1 MALPSRLHD
10 HGFIITENVPMP
22 RPNQPIKPIKLYR
35 FFLSGH
41 SHRVELFLSL
51 LGLPVELID
60 IDLKTAQHKTPEFL
74 RLNPFGQVPV
84 VDDGGVMLADSNAI
98 LVYLAKK
105 YGSKSWLP
113 DDALQAAHIER
124 WLAVA
129 AGQLAAGP
137 AAARRI
143 NVFGAKLN
151 AAELQASSH
160 ALLRVVN
167 GELADRAFLAGEQP
181 TIADIAN
188 YTYIAHAPEGDV
200 SLREYPNVMAWLAR
214 IEKLPGFVPMQKTAV
229 GCAA

>member
-1 MALPSRLHD
+1 MSQA
-10 HGFIITENVPMP
+10 
-22 RPNQPIKPIKLYR
+22 NQPLTLYR

-41 SHRVELFLSL
+41 SHRIELFLSL
-51 LGLPVELID
+51 LGLRVELVD
-60 IDLKTAQHKTPEFL
+60 VDLKTAQHKTPEFL

-84 VDDGGVMLADSNAI
+84 LVEKRDDSDVVLADSNAI

-105 YGSKSWLP
+105 YGGKSWLP

-124 WLAVA
+124 WLSVA
-129 AGQLAAGP
+129 AGPLAAGP

-151 AAELQASSH
+151 AAEVQASSH
-160 ALLRVVN
+160 ALLRVMN
-167 GELADRAFLAGEQP
+167 NALAQTPFLVGNQP

-188 YTYIAHAPEGDV
+188 YTYVAHAPEGDV
-200 SLREYPNVMAWLAR
+200 SLKDYLNIKAWLAR

-229 GCAA
+229 GCAE

>member
-1 MALPSRLHD
+1 MS
-10 HGFIITENVPMP
+10 
-22 RPNQPIKPIKLYR
+22 RPNQPIKLYR
-35 FFLSGH
+35 FSLSGH
-41 SHRVELFLSL
+41 SHRIELFLSL
-51 LGLPVELID
+51 LDLPAALID
-60 IDLKTAQHKTPEFL
+60 IDLRTAQHKTPEFL
-74 RLNPFGQVPV
+74 QLNPFGQVPV
-84 VDDGGVMLADSNAI
+84 VDDGGVVLADSNAI

-151 AAELQASSH
+151 AAEVQASSH
-160 ALLRVVN
+160 ALLRVIN
-167 GELADRAFLAGEQP
+167 SELAGKVFLAGDEP

-200 SLREYPNVMAWLAR
+200 SLREYPNITTWLAR

-229 GCAA
+229 GCAT